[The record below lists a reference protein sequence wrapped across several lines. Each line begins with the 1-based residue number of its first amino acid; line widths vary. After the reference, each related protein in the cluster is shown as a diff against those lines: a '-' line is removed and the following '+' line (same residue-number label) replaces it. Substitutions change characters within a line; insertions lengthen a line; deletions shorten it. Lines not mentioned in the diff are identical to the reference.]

1 MALGALMFGGRII
14 ETVAKGITDICLIRA
29 ISVQLTS
36 GVFLCIASIFGIP
49 ISLAEIIT
57 SGIIGFSC
65 ANSGF
70 SRTIKNTNVSKMI
83 KLWIIT
89 PILCVLISYFLAGLI
104 R

>member
-1 MALGALMFGGRII
+1 MFDKSNFG
-14 ETVAKGITDICLIRA
+14 
-29 ISVQLTS
+29 QLTS

-70 SRTIKNTNVSKMI
+70 SSND
-83 KLWIIT
+83 
-89 PILCVLISYFLAGLI
+89 
-104 R
+104 